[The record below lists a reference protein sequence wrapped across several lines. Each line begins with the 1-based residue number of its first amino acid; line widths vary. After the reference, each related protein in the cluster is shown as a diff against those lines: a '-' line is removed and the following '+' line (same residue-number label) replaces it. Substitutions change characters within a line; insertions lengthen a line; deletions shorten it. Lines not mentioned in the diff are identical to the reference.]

1 MLMGLGRRQSVMDD
15 GHEIKCR
22 DRKHDVLRERVPI
35 DFPQWK
41 NLDDAWRDVTSEDG
55 RISSGCSSISVFVF
69 MGGFEAAEKL
79 EGTYMK
85 AYVTL
90 LSTESYLPGVFG
102 LFKSLQQVKSAH
114 PLWVG
119 VSSSIPREVEEVLR
133 ERGMHVTRLPEGITI
148 PSSLKEKSGHW
159 AHTFDKL
166 HVFGLISFSK
176 LVYVDSDMMVMKN
189 IDELFEKPHMSAVA
203 AGRLV
208 NPSWERLNSGL
219 MVIEPELG
227 LPQRIAGALQKAQ
240 QEIASLGNEA
250 IGDQDL
256 INAYYSDWP
265 GSAKL
270 HLDEGYNVFHEHADA
285 YIDEHGYRLL
295 DSGDDELGAAKLIR
309 VVHFIGRD
317 KPWMKWAAVRH
328 FSNTFRRMSSTKWE
342 RKVFKMYRKVL
353 EQNQPSI

>member
-1 MLMGLGRRQSVMDD
+1 
-15 GHEIKCR
+15 
-22 DRKHDVLRERVPI
+22 
-35 DFPQWK
+35 
-41 NLDDAWRDVTSEDG
+41 
-55 RISSGCSSISVFVF
+55 
-69 MGGFEAAEKL
+69 
-79 EGTYMK
+79 MK

-90 LSTESYLPGVFG
+90 LSTQNYLPGVIG
-102 LFKSLQQVKSAH
+102 LFNSLQQVKSAH

-119 VSSSIPREVEEVLR
+119 VSSSIPREVDEVLQ
-133 ERGMHVTRLPEGITI
+133 ERGMHVIRLPESITI

-166 HVFGLISFSK
+166 HIFGLTDFSK

-227 LPQRIAGALQKAQ
+227 LPERIAGTLQKAL
-240 QEIASLGNEA
+240 QEITALGNEA

-265 GSAKL
+265 RSAKL
-270 HLDEGYNVFHEHADA
+270 HLDDGYNVFHMHTDA
-285 YIDEHGYRLL
+285 YIDEHQYRLL

-309 VVHFIGRD
+309 IAHFIGPD
-317 KPWMKWAAVRH
+317 KPWMKWAALRH
-328 FSNTFRRMSSTKWE
+328 SINAFRRRSSTKWE
-342 RKVFKMYRKVL
+342 RKVFKMYRKL
-353 EQNQPSI
+353 L